1 MERQVEKEKPV
12 PVKPTEQ
19 RAVALSIV
27 IPVFNEEENVR
38 PLHEKLVEV
47 CQRGGTPF
55 EVIYVDDGSRDSSL
69 SVLEAL
75 ASEDAH
81 VKVVQLRRNF
91 GQTAAIAAGVD
102 ASHGEVVILMDAD
115 MQNDPEDIPR
125 LLAKIEEGYD
135 VVSGWRRNRKDKF
148 LTRRL
153 PSNMANKLISLVS
166 GVRLHDYGCTLKAY
180 RREVIQ
186 GIRFYGEMHRLIPA
200 YAAWMG
206 ASITE
211 MEVTHHPRLH
221 GRSKYGLSR
230 TIKVMLD
237 LITVKFLSSFATKPI
252 YVFGMA
258 GLLMLAAGV
267 LVGAIVLAE
276 KFFAGVFV
284 HRNPLLLLAVFLF
297 MLGVQLIMM
306 GLLAEIN
313 IRTYYESQNKPIY
326 SVRRV
331 IGQKES

>member
-1 MERQVEKEKPV
+1 M

-38 PLHEKLVEV
+38 PLHEKVVEV
-47 CQRGGTPF
+47 CRRVGTSF
-55 EVIYVDDGSRDSSL
+55 EVIYVDDGSRDSSPKA
-69 SVLEAL
+69 LEAL
-75 ASEDAH
+75 ANEDAH
-81 VKVVQLRRNF
+81 VKVIQLRRNF

-102 ASHGEVVILMDAD
+102 ASQGEVVILMDAD

-135 VVSGWRRNRKDKF
+135 VVSGWRRNRKDRF

-153 PSNMANKLISLVS
+153 PSNMANKLISVVS

-237 LITVKFLSSFATKPI
+237 LVTVKFLSSFATKPI

-258 GLLMLAAGV
+258 GLLMLVAGV

-297 MLGVQLIMM
+297 ILGVQLIMM

>member
-1 MERQVEKEKPV
+1 MS
-12 PVKPTEQ
+12 VKPTEQ

-27 IPVFNEEENVR
+27 IPVFNEEDNLR

-47 CQRGGTPF
+47 CLRVGVSF
-55 EVIYVDDGSRDSSL
+55 EVIYVDDGSKDGSL
-69 SVLEAL
+69 TVLEAL
-75 ASEDAH
+75 ATNDAH
-81 VKVVQLRRNF
+81 VKVIQLRRNF

-102 ASHGEVVILMDAD
+102 ASQGEVVILMDAD

-125 LLAKIEEGYD
+125 LLAKIQEGYD
-135 VVSGWRRNRKDKF
+135 VVSGWRRNRKDRF

-153 PSNMANKLISLVS
+153 PSNMANKLISVVS

-211 MEVTHHPRLH
+211 IEVTHHPRLH

-258 GLLMLAAGV
+258 GLLMLAAGA
-267 LVGAIVLAE
+267 LVGAIVLAQ
-276 KFFAGVFV
+276 KFFADVFV

-297 MLGVQLIMM
+297 ILGVQLIMM

-331 IGQKES
+331 ISQKEP

>member
-1 MERQVEKEKPV
+1 
-12 PVKPTEQ
+12 
-19 RAVALSIV
+19 
-27 IPVFNEEENVR
+27 NEEENVR
-38 PLHEKLVEV
+38 PLHEKVVEV
-47 CQRGGTPF
+47 CRRVGTSF
-55 EVIYVDDGSRDSSL
+55 EVIYVDDGSRDSSPKA
-69 SVLEAL
+69 LEAL
-75 ASEDAH
+75 ANEDAH
-81 VKVVQLRRNF
+81 VKVIQLRRNF

-102 ASHGEVVILMDAD
+102 ASQGEVVILMDAD

-125 LLAKIEEGYD
+125 LLAKIKEGYD
-135 VVSGWRRNRKDKF
+135 VVSGWRRNRKDRF

-153 PSNMANKLISLVS
+153 PSNMANKLISVVS

-237 LITVKFLSSFATKPI
+237 LVTVKFLSSFATKPI